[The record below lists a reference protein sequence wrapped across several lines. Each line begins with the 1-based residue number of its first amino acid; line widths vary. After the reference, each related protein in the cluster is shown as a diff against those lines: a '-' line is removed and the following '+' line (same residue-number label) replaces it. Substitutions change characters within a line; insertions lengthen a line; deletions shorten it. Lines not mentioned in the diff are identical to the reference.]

1 VEYNSVSLLPKFVN
15 AVRTK
20 VEHIDCTWQLN
31 ISESKN
37 CNESS
42 PDFSV
47 TVCCGIYASFHT
59 TQLPFR
65 THNSPVLPDFISVVK
80 IMWNDFTQHWRSFI
94 SQNIIVNADFVSHL
108 RKELR
113 IRVLNLLFLY
123 TKKGRQKEISL

>member
-1 VEYNSVSLLPKFVN
+1 V
-15 AVRTK
+15 
-20 VEHIDCTWQLN
+20 
-31 ISESKN
+31 KN

-47 TVCCGIYASFHT
+47 TVYCGIYTSSHT
-59 TQLPFR
+59 AHLPFPN
-65 THNSPVLPDFISVVK
+65 HNSPVLLDFISVVK

-123 TKKGRQKEISL
+123 